1 VAELKTFRSP
11 GYSYYAKIYNEKNT
25 MILFGIKKKFL
36 FTSPT
41 STGWLGVSSTTGEGD
56 MRGYAIVVGDA
67 RA

>member
-1 VAELKTFRSP
+1 
-11 GYSYYAKIYNEKNT
+11 
-25 MILFGIKKKFL
+25 MILFDIKKNFL

-41 STGWLGVSSTTGEGD
+41 STGWLGVSSTTGEGG

>member
-1 VAELKTFRSP
+1 
-11 GYSYYAKIYNEKNT
+11 
-25 MILFGIKKKFL
+25 MIFFYIKKNFL

-41 STGWLGVSSTTGEGD
+41 SMGWLGVSSTTGEGG